1 MDHSSVHLSHPTAVA
16 FCSISAW
23 VFSEADPEVKIWRQ
37 IIWSFLFVGFCF
49 ILFCFLLIVG
59 KWDRKE
65 RKCNKGAL
73 MSRLPLGG
81 IRAKSHWGL
90 FEQLYGTHLRMIPL
104 REGEA
109 EELSPIAH
117 PTLVKVVPGALALL
131 CFHPAPGA
139 ANRLSERE
147 SALCS
152 APGARA
158 VSTCTG
164 WSSGGSE
171 DLARPWQPR
180 PHLPIKIPPHSAPPV
195 SLPFTHPP
203 QHLYPC
209 WKQGKP
215 GRTFAKLLAV
225 VIFKEGI

>member
-1 MDHSSVHLSHPTAVA
+1 
-16 FCSISAW
+16 
-23 VFSEADPEVKIWRQ
+23 
-37 IIWSFLFVGFCF
+37 
-49 ILFCFLLIVG
+49 
-59 KWDRKE
+59 
-65 RKCNKGAL
+65 

-90 FEQLYGTHLRMIPL
+90 FEQLYGTRLRMIPL

-147 SALCS
+147 RVPSALPRGPELFQP
-152 APGARA
+152 AQDGRQGAQRTWQGPGSLGHICPSRF
-158 VSTCTG
+158 
-164 WSSGGSE
+164 
-171 DLARPWQPR
+171 
-180 PHLPIKIPPHSAPPV
+180 LPTVLPPV

-225 VIFKEGI
+225 VILKEGI